1 MYFFVIILLSYLAL
15 LFILKAALPAR
26 LRQCPRCK
34 RGILKR
40 VPKML
45 NDRILNVLLFSVIK
59 VKRYECEVCTL
70 QVLRI
75 KAARKKMGN
84 SGLTLQG

>member
-1 MYFFVIILLSYLAL
+1 
-15 LFILKAALPAR
+15 
-26 LRQCPRCK
+26 
-34 RGILKR
+34 
-40 VPKML
+40 ML